1 MSLVLGV
8 IGERSSGKDT
18 LSQYLV
24 EKYRAFAISH
34 SKILDEILNIL
45 DLPISRRNEI
55 DLGMAL
61 RSPFGEGVIA
71 KALRKRVLQET
82 ADIIVV
88 QSIRFPHEVDNVK
101 TLHGH
106 LIFIEAPLKVRYER
120 AHKRQEKADDNI
132 SFEQFQAM
140 QQEPTEIGIEA
151 LKKDAEF
158 VISNDSTLEHLYQ
171 QIDEVMHKLGKDKK

>member
-1 MSLVLGV
+1 MSLVLGI

-24 EKYRAFAISH
+24 DQYEAFAISH

-45 DLPISRRNEI
+45 NLPISRRNEI

-61 RSPFGEGVIA
+61 RQPFGEGVIA
-71 KALRKRVLQET
+71 RALRKRVLQEQ
-82 ADIIVV
+82 ADLIVIHG
-88 QSIRFPHEVDNVK
+88 IRFPHEVDNVK
-101 TLHGH
+101 TLNGH
-106 LIFIEAPLKVRYER
+106 PIFIEAPLEVRYDR

-151 LKKDAEF
+151 LKKDAKF
-158 VISNDSTLEHLYQ
+158 IINNDGTLEHLHQ
-171 QIDEVMHKLGKDKK
+171 QIDEVMHKLGKEKK